1 MSQLTVG
8 VRKLKEQLSD
18 YIRQVEAGAT
28 VIITV
33 HSKPVGRIVPIG
45 QSLEGRIQEAIQA
58 GWVTWSGRKL
68 APRAPIARATG
79 SKMVADLLLED
90 RE

>member
-1 MSQLTVG
+1 MSHLTVG
-8 VRKLKEQLSD
+8 VRELKERLSG

-28 VIITV
+28 VTITV
-33 HSKPVGRIVPIG
+33 HGKPVGRIVPLG
-45 QSLEGRIQEAIQA
+45 PSLEDRIQEAIHA
-58 GWVTWSGRKL
+58 GWVTWSGHKL
-68 APRAPIARATG
+68 APRAPIARTIG